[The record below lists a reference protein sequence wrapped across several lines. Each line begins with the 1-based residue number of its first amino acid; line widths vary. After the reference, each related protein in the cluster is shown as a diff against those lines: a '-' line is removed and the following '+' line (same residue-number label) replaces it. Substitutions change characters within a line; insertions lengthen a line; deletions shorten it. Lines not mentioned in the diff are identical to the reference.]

1 VSSWCEKFFDDLA
14 IQYRCNAHVKIS
26 EDLRT
31 NPPLLEIKNL
41 HTCFSTTHGVLRAVD
56 GVSFSLHPRAAIGI
70 VGESGSGKSVTAL
83 SILRLFGPLDKVAIS
98 GEVLF
103 EGIDLTKLS
112 EAELRNFRGSK
123 IAVVFQDPLTSLNP
137 VMPVGEQIAET
148 LRFHRALNKAAA
160 KTRTLELMEL
170 VGIGEPARRY
180 GDLPEQFSGGMRQ
193 RIMIAIAIACEP
205 KLLIA
210 DEPTTALD
218 VTVQSQVLMLLNR
231 LRDELGMALI
241 MISHDLGVIAA
252 TCEYVQVMYGGR
264 VVERGHIQE
273 ILTRPN
279 HPYTSALLR
288 LVPRIDRPIERRLNP
303 IPGQPTPIFVVT
315 RGCRFATRCEFVT
328 EQCRIEDPPMH
339 DFGNH
344 HVSACWL
351 AEKRY
356 ATDKE

>member
-1 VSSWCEKFFDDLA
+1 MLE
-14 IQYRCNAHVKIS
+14 IRN
-26 EDLRT
+26 LRT
-31 NPPLLEIKNL
+31 QFATANGI
-41 HTCFSTTHGVLRAVD
+41 LRAVD
-56 GVSFSLHPRAAIGI
+56 GVSFALHQRAAIGV

-83 SILRLFGPLDKVAIS
+83 SILRLFGPLDKVTIS
-98 GEVLF
+98 GEIF
-103 EGIDLTKLS
+103 FDGIDLLKLS
-112 EAELRNFRGSK
+112 EAELRHIRGRQ

-148 LRFHRALNKAAA
+148 LRFHRGLKKPAA
-160 KTRTLELMEL
+160 KARSEELMAL

-231 LRDELGMALI
+231 LRREMGMALI

-252 TCEYVQVMYGGR
+252 TCDFAQVMYGGR

-273 ILTRPN
+273 ILSQPN
-279 HPYTSALLR
+279 HPYTAALLR
-288 LVPRIDRPIERRLNP
+288 LVPRVHGQVERRLTP
-303 IPGQPTPIFVVT
+303 IPGQPVPNFGTAH
-315 RGCRFATRCEFVT
+315 GCCFSARCEFAGERCHT
-328 EQCRIEDPPMH
+328 DDPPVH

-351 AEKRY
+351 AEERF
-356 ATDKE
+356 AEMVKE

>member
-1 VSSWCEKFFDDLA
+1 MSDA
-14 IQYRCNAHVKIS
+14 
-26 EDLRT
+26 
-31 NPPLLEIKNL
+31 LLEVKNL
-41 HTCFSTTHGVLRAVD
+41 CTQFSTANGVLRAVD
-56 GVSFSLHPRAAIGI
+56 GVSFALHHRAAIGI

-83 SILRLFGPLDKVAIS
+83 SILRLFGLLDKVVIS
-98 GEVLF
+98 GEILF
-103 EGIDLTKLS
+103 DGVDLLKLS
-112 EAELRNFRGSK
+112 QADLRHIRGSK
-123 IAVVFQDPLTSLNP
+123 IAMVFQDPLTSLNP

-148 LRFHRALNKAAA
+148 LRYHRGLKKPVARA
-160 KTRTLELMEL
+160 RTQELMEL

-180 GDLPEQFSGGMRQ
+180 DDLPEQFSGGMRQ

-252 TCEYVQVMYGGR
+252 TCDFAQVMYGGR
-264 VVERGHIQE
+264 VVERGHIEE

-279 HPYTSALLR
+279 HPYTAALLR
-288 LVPRIDRPIERRLNP
+288 LVSRIDGPVERRLAP
-303 IPGQPTPIFVVT
+303 IPGQPAPVFGVA
-315 RGCRFATRCEFVT
+315 RGCCFSARCEFAA
-328 EQCRIEDPPMH
+328 ERCHSDDPPVH

-351 AEKRY
+351 AEERF
-356 ATDKE
+356 AAAAAEKE

>member
-1 VSSWCEKFFDDLA
+1 LSGDS
-14 IQYRCNAHVKIS
+14 
-26 EDLRT
+26 RT

-41 HTCFSTTHGVLRAVD
+41 CTRFITANGVLRAVD
-56 GVSFSLHPRAAIGI
+56 GVSFTLHQRAAIGV

-83 SILRLFGPLDKVAIS
+83 SVLRLFGPLDKVVIS
-98 GEVLF
+98 GEILF
-103 EGIDLTKLS
+103 DGVDLLKLS
-112 EAELRNFRGSK
+112 EAELRHIRGSK
-123 IAVVFQDPLTSLNP
+123 IAMVFQDPLTSLNP

-148 LRFHRALNKAAA
+148 LRFHRGLKKPAARA
-160 KTRTLELMEL
+160 RTQELMEL

-180 GDLPEQFSGGMRQ
+180 DDLPEQFSGGMRQ

-231 LRDELGMALI
+231 LRAELGMALI

-252 TCEYVQVMYGGR
+252 TCDFAQVMYGGR

-273 ILTRPN
+273 ILTHPN
-279 HPYTSALLR
+279 HPYTTALLR
-288 LVPRIDRPIERRLNP
+288 LVPRMDGPIQRRLNP
-303 IPGQPTPIFVVT
+303 IPGQPAPVFTTT
-315 RGCRFATRCEFVT
+315 RGCRFSARCEFA
-328 EQCRIEDPPMH
+328 EARCHSDDPPVH

-351 AEKRY
+351 AEERF
-356 ATDKE
+356 AAAVAKE

>member
-1 VSSWCEKFFDDLA
+1 M
-14 IQYRCNAHVKIS
+14 
-26 EDLRT
+26 
-31 NPPLLEIKNL
+31 LEIKNL
-41 HTCFSTTHGVLRAVD
+41 HTQFSTANGLLRAVD
-56 GVSFSLHPRAAIGI
+56 GVSFALHQRAAIGI

-83 SILRLFGPLDKVAIS
+83 SILRLFGPLDKVSIR
-98 GEVLF
+98 GEILF
-103 EGIDLTKLS
+103 EGIDLVRLS
-112 EAELRNFRGSK
+112 ETELRRIRGSK

-148 LRFHRALNKAAA
+148 LRFHRRLNKAAA
-160 KTRTLELMEL
+160 KARTLELMEL
-170 VGIGEPARRY
+170 VGIGEVARRY

-252 TCEYVQVMYGGR
+252 TCDFVQVMYGGR

-273 ILTRPN
+273 ILNRPN
-279 HPYTSALLR
+279 HPYTAALLR
-288 LVPRIDRPIERRLNP
+288 LVPRIDGPVQRKLNP
-303 IPGQPTPIFVVT
+303 IPGQPTPIFASV
-315 RGCRFATRCEFVT
+315 RGCCFAARCEFVT
-328 EQCRIEDPPMH
+328 ERCRTDDPPMH

-351 AEKRY
+351 AEERELGALTTKSTRI
-356 ATDKE
+356 TK

>member
-1 VSSWCEKFFDDLA
+1 M
-14 IQYRCNAHVKIS
+14 
-26 EDLRT
+26 
-31 NPPLLEIKNL
+31 LEVKNL
-41 HTCFSTTHGVLRAVD
+41 CTQFSTANGFLRAVD
-56 GVSFSLHPRAAIGI
+56 GVSFALHPRAAIGV

-83 SILRLFGPLDKVAIS
+83 SILRLFGPLDKVDIS
-98 GEVLF
+98 GEILF
-103 EGIDLTKLS
+103 DGVDLLKLS
-112 EAELRNFRGSK
+112 EAELRHIRGRQ
-123 IAVVFQDPLTSLNP
+123 IAMVFQDPLTSLNP

-148 LRFHRALNKAAA
+148 LRFHRGLKKPAA
-160 KTRTLELMEL
+160 KTRAQALMEL

-180 GDLPEQFSGGMRQ
+180 DDLPEQFSGGMRQ

-252 TCEYVQVMYGGR
+252 TCDFAQVMYGGR

-273 ILTRPN
+273 ILSRPN
-279 HPYTSALLR
+279 HPYTAALLR
-288 LVPRIDRPIERRLNP
+288 LVPRVHGLVERRLTP
-303 IPGQPTPIFVVT
+303 IPGQPVPNFGAA
-315 RGCRFATRCEFVT
+315 RGCCFSARCEFASERCHT
-328 EQCRIEDPPMH
+328 DDPPVH

-351 AEKRY
+351 AEERFT
-356 ATDKE
+356 AAKEKK

>member
-1 VSSWCEKFFDDLA
+1 M
-14 IQYRCNAHVKIS
+14 
-26 EDLRT
+26 
-31 NPPLLEIKNL
+31 LEIKNL
-41 HTCFSTTHGVLRAVD
+41 RTQFATSNGVLRAVD
-56 GVSFSLHPRAAIGI
+56 GVSLALHQRAAIGV

-83 SILRLFGPLDKVAIS
+83 SILRLFGPLDKVTIS
-98 GEVLF
+98 GEIIF
-103 EGIDLTKLS
+103 DGIDLLKLS
-112 EAELRNFRGSK
+112 EAELRHIRGSQ

-148 LRFHRALNKAAA
+148 LRFHRGLKKPAARA
-160 KTRTLELMEL
+160 RSVELMEL

-231 LRDELGMALI
+231 LRREMGMALI

-252 TCEYVQVMYGGR
+252 TCDFAQVMYGGR
-264 VVERGHIQE
+264 VVERGHIQD
-273 ILTRPN
+273 ILDRPN
-279 HPYTSALLR
+279 HPYTAALLR
-288 LVPRIDRPIERRLNP
+288 LVPRIDGPIERRLNP
-303 IPGQPTPIFVVT
+303 IPGQPMPIFAAAS
-315 RGCRFATRCEFVT
+315 GCRFSPRCEFAG
-328 EQCRIEDPPMH
+328 ERCRTEDPPVH
-339 DFGNH
+339 DFGSH

-351 AEKRY
+351 AQERF
-356 ATDKE
+356 AAAKENN

>member
-1 VSSWCEKFFDDLA
+1 MSS
-14 IQYRCNAHVKIS
+14 
-26 EDLRT
+26 
-31 NPPLLEIKNL
+31 PLLEIKNL
-41 HTCFSTTHGVLRAVD
+41 CTQFHTANGVLRAVD
-56 GVSFSLHPRAAIGI
+56 GVSFELHPHAAIGV

-83 SILRLFGPLDKVAIS
+83 SLLRLFGPLDKVFIS
-98 GEVLF
+98 GEIRFDGV
-103 EGIDLTKLS
+103 DLLKLS
-112 EAELRNFRGSK
+112 EAELRHVRGRQ

-148 LRFHRALNKAAA
+148 LRFHRGLKKPAAQSRA
-160 KTRTLELMEL
+160 QALMEL

-180 GDLPEQFSGGMRQ
+180 TDLPEQFSGGMRQ

-231 LRDELGMALI
+231 LRQELGMALI

-252 TCEYVQVMYGGR
+252 TCDFAQVMYGGR
-264 VVERGHIQE
+264 VVERGHIHE
-273 ILTRPN
+273 LLTRPN
-279 HPYTSALLR
+279 HPYTAALLR
-288 LVPRIDRPIERRLNP
+288 LVPRIEGQVNRRFAPIA
-303 IPGQPTPIFVVT
+303 GQPAPIFGAAP
-315 RGCRFATRCEFVT
+315 GCRFSARCEFA
-328 EQCRIEDPPMH
+328 EPRCHSDDPPLH

-351 AEKRY
+351 AQERF
-356 ATDKE
+356 AAAAKE